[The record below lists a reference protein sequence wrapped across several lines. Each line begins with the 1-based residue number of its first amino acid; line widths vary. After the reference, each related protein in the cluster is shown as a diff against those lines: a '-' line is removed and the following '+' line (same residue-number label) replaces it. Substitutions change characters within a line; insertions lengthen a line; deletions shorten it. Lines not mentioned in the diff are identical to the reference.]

1 MVSSL
6 VTSLFFWHYPSFRL
20 GYWVGLLLLVYMGVV
35 AVIDLEYRVVLFPVS
50 IVGAVAGLA
59 LGIWLRGAWVTVL
72 GGLAG
77 FGVMFGLYYLG
88 DLFARWMARMR
99 GKVLDE
105 VALGFGDVM
114 LSGVLGL
121 ILGWPGI
128 VAGLVLAIL
137 LGGVVSM
144 VYIVYRMIR
153 HSYQPF
159 IAIPYA
165 PFLII
170 GTILLL
176 YRH

>member
-1 MVSSL
+1 
-6 VTSLFFWHYPSFRL
+6 
-20 GYWVGLLLLVYMGVV
+20 
-35 AVIDLEYRVVLFPVS
+35 
-50 IVGAVAGLA
+50 
-59 LGIWLRGAWVTVL
+59 
-72 GGLAG
+72 
-77 FGVMFGLYYLG
+77 MFGLYYLG